1 MKRFEEPMIKVVS
14 FTTEDVITTSGVIE
28 DIDNA
33 RVRAAEFFGTGNFV
47 EDNLFV

>member
-1 MKRFEEPMIKVVS
+1 MKRFEEPMINVVL
-14 FTTEDVITTSGVIE
+14 FTTEDVITTSGIME

-33 RVRAAEFFGTGNFV
+33 RVKVASFFSENDFF

>member
-1 MKRFEEPMIKVVS
+1 MKKFEEPMIKVIS
-14 FTTEDVITTSGVIE
+14 FTTEDVITTSGVVE

-33 RVRAAEFFGTGNFV
+33 RVRVADLNSHDFV